1 MRDDDSDDTPMVL
14 LRLLPERELPRCRC
28 GAAYTIGVTTGPDT
42 EAYYCD
48 DCYVV
53 EHSRAA
59 YAARQS
65 QLTVD
70 KQTSRY
76 RPTERV
82 GEKAEGGS
90 MK

>member
-1 MRDDDSDDTPMVL
+1 MRDDDSDDTPVVL
-14 LRLLPERELPRCRC
+14 LRLPPERELPRCRC
-28 GAAYTIGVTTGPDT
+28 GASHTIGVTTGPES

-53 EHSRAA
+53 EHSRAP
-59 YAARQS
+59 AARQS

-76 RPTERV
+76 RPN
-82 GEKAEGGS
+82 
-90 MK
+90 